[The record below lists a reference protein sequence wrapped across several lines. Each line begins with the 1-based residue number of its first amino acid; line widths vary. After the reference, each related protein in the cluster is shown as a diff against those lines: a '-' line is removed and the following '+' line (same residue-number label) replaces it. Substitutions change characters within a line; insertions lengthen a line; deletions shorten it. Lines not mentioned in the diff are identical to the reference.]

1 MLLHEEASSGFEVAL
16 YLLYFGSI
24 YWYITCTFLDEQKL
38 IFHTASRIRLFTA
51 WEEREIVYN
60 KREIII

>member
-24 YWYITCTFLDEQKL
+24 YWYITYTFLYERKK
-38 IFHTASRIRLFTA
+38 IFHTGSPIRLFTTL
-51 WEEREIVYN
+51 EEREIL
-60 KREIII
+60 